1 MTVGASEGTRTDQ
14 AVAIVGAACRLP
26 GGVDDLDR
34 LWEVLRDG
42 RDLVGRVPPDRFDA
56 DRFVDESMPRKG
68 KSYTAAGGFLEDL
81 AGFDAGYFGISP
93 REAAQMDPQQRLLL
107 EVAVEALDDAGI
119 DPAPLAGGD
128 TAVYIGISDASYG
141 ALQMLS
147 TDTVNPYTMSGAASS
162 IAANRLSHFFGLR
175 GPSMAVDTA
184 CSSAL
189 VALDRACKTI
199 LEGTSRIALCGSAN
213 ALLSPY
219 HYIGFSQA
227 SMLSPTGHC
236 HSFSANADGYVRAE
250 GAGLVVLKRLADA
263 LADGDRVHAVILG
276 SASNSDGRTMG
287 LALPN
292 VDAQEELLREVYQ
305 HTDVH
310 PDELV
315 YLEAHGT
322 GTPVGDPIE
331 AHAIG
336 RALGVGRSSGP
347 LPIGSVKSNLGHLEP
362 ASGMAGLFKAL
373 LVLRHGLIPASL
385 HADPPSPDIDF
396 AGLNLA
402 VAAAPEP
409 IAEVRR
415 PVVGVNSFGFG
426 GANAHVLL
434 TTPPGPATHGIQSP
448 PAPGQQALA
457 LSTAGSDAVE
467 NSGAPRPMVPSQ
479 RVPEEPDRERRT
491 LPVLVTARTADA
503 AVEAAARLADRL
515 EEASPQELYDIAYT
529 SCRRRG
535 RHSHRV
541 AVVAESSDQAA
552 DRLRSA
558 AVNRAAGD
566 GRVALVFSGNGSQWA
581 GMGADLLTAD
591 PVFRAAVEE
600 VDAALAPHLGWSV
613 AREMA
618 LPPAEW
624 RLSATEVAQPM
635 LFAVQ
640 VGIVRMLRARGV
652 EPAAVVGH
660 SVGEV
665 AAAHVAGILT
675 LAEAARVLAER
686 SHAQAPT
693 AGNGRMAA
701 VGLSC
706 AQAEELLAGFP
717 GIEIAA
723 VNTAGHVTVSGPS
736 DQMDLLAD
744 EMARGQVVFRDLE
757 LDYAF
762 HSAAMDDARDALVA
776 ALAGLEPAA
785 GHVPFIST
793 LTGGPVPGTELDAAY
808 WARTV
813 REPVQF
819 AAAID
824 TLLDQGHELLVE
836 IGPQPV
842 LRPYLRRVIGARRGG
857 ASARAG
863 AGAVALATLRHGD
876 DGIDGA
882 RALDTAVATL
892 IAAGAEVDWDL
903 YFPRPGR
910 TVDLPA
916 YPWQRDH
923 HWSGGPGSWVRS
935 LGDGRLDHPLLGER
949 LPVLEPTWHGRL
961 EPVMAPWLADH
972 RIGGS
977 VVMPATGLVEML
989 LSAGRLAFDAPAE
1002 VRHLEIMRPL
1012 VVPWGDEGSVQLQT
1026 SLSTQDESA
1035 AVAGVEEGVRDLVQ
1049 YARADVRRLLRP
1061 RPAPLDVTAVR
1072 NRLDGFTGGE
1082 EHYALTER
1090 FGLRYGPAFQALTEL
1105 SHGEDEVLA
1114 VYRHDP
1120 GADRYADRYQVHPA
1134 LLDGAL
1140 QAGIPLVADL
1150 LADGRGYLPARMD
1163 AVRVWERPGATGL
1176 VHVRCRSRTQTE
1188 VCWDI
1193 TITGDDGTVAAE
1205 IEGCRLR
1212 RFDGRQRLP
1221 LSWHHAELRAAPRPD
1236 EPADRSPLPSVGQV
1250 LAEAAG
1256 RIDEQRAA
1264 WHQLDYGRS
1273 VEQALELSGQHLAA
1287 ALHGLLAAPQEPFGL
1302 DDLAA
1307 AGVRTEHCKLVDMMV
1322 PRMERHGLLTTVE
1335 PGRWRLTGDGSIDE
1349 TEMQR
1354 TILDHP
1360 GHIATSSL
1368 LTRVAYRLPQILRGT
1383 CDPLELLVPDG
1394 VMDSLEQFYDLAPTL
1409 RFHNRIAQ
1417 EILRRVVAHWPGDRP
1432 LRVLEVGA
1440 GTGGLTAALLPLLP
1454 AERTRYLYTDIS
1466 SFFFSRAQKRFA
1478 VHDFVEYR
1486 TLDLNTDPAE
1496 QGFAPGT
1503 FDLVVAGNALHT
1515 AGDLTA
1521 ALERV
1526 GALLAPGGRLLAVET
1541 HSSEVLSIPFGV
1553 LDSFWDVAD
1562 PQLRPDSLLLPR
1574 DQWGPLLRRC
1584 GFSEVEFTGD
1594 DREPCRDH
1602 YSVILAA
1609 TEADQ
1614 VVRELPLGT
1623 EGEAGWLVLAEAAHD
1638 RPLAEAVAE
1647 RLRAVGRDAAV
1658 VEEPATD
1665 LEALSDLLPKTGDTG
1680 IVLIL
1685 GDPDGGEAGG
1695 AEPGGLVG
1703 QATRRAAVMRA
1714 ITVACAREAGAEPS
1728 WLWLVT
1734 RPSGANPAPE
1744 RAVAPA
1750 DAAAWGVARS
1760 LDNEEPGLRVR
1771 RVSLDRVGDADTDA
1785 RRLVAEFTAPD
1796 EEDEIV
1802 LTRGGRFVPR
1812 ALNLPAGRPASPDG
1826 ADGPYRLEVRE
1837 PSLNYQ
1843 LAWRR
1848 SEPLVPGPGEVVIDV
1863 AAAALNYRDI
1873 MLATGLLPAEAAEG
1887 SFSEQGLGLEYAGV
1901 VAAVGD
1907 GVTTVAAGDRVVAI
1921 APSPLG
1927 SQVCTPAHAVSRLP
1941 ETMGFT
1947 EAATLPVAFLTVH
1960 HGLDR
1965 LARLRAGE
1973 TVLVHGAA
1981 GGVGMAALQHA
1992 AHVGARLIATAGTPA
2007 KRDLLRAMGVEHV
2020 LDSRSLD
2027 FADQVRELTAGRGVD
2042 VVLNSLS
2049 GEAVTRSLEALAPG
2063 GRFIEMGKRDIYE
2076 NRRLPLRAFDRNIT
2090 FVAMDLSRCT
2100 NDAGVLT
2107 DYYHRVAERIAAGV
2121 YRPLPHR
2128 VFPAARAREAF
2139 QLLQHS
2145 RHTGKVVIA
2154 FDPLD
2159 EPVPV
2164 EPEPRQPELSGDAT
2178 YLVVG
2183 GLSGFGAATARWL
2196 ADRGARHLALVGR
2209 RGAATPGA
2217 EELLAELAGRDVHA
2231 VAHAV
2236 DATDL
2241 EAVRQVLDE
2250 IDASG
2255 HPLRGVVHSAMRVDD
2270 DLLVDLSDERFA
2282 ASLAPKVTVAA
2293 VLDALTRDRDL
2304 EFFLMYSSS
2313 AAFVGQVCQ
2322 TNYVAGNLYLEALVR
2337 QRRQLGLPGLAIA
2350 WGALGETGYIA
2361 RHELADNMAR
2371 LGVESVTTAEALTA
2385 AGHLLTRGSAGAG
2398 VGRYNWGRLRELLS
2412 GLATPRYGMLVPA
2425 QSPVSGQTREELVRE
2440 LAMLPPQEAR
2450 QRIAGYLALFL
2461 AEVFQ
2466 MPVDQLD
2473 HDRRLDEYGMDSLM
2487 GAELLVM
2494 LREQFGLE
2502 IPPMELLRSAGNIN
2516 EISRIILTR
2525 LGLASAEFK
2534 DEPTAAPI
2542 RPAEEQAASGDRA
2555 RRPAAQPQETPA
2567 RTLDEQDPVGPQP
2580 EPVG

>member
-1 MTVGASEGTRTDQ
+1 MTVGANKGTPTDR

-128 TAVYIGISDASYG
+128 TAVYVGISDASYG

-263 LADGDRVHAVILG
+263 LTDGDRIHGVILG
-276 SASNSDGRTMG
+276 SAANSDGRTMG

-292 VDAQEELLREVYQ
+292 VDAQEELLRQVYQ
-305 HTDVH
+305 RTGVH

-336 RALGVGRSSGP
+336 RALGAGRAAGP

-402 VAAAPEP
+402 VAAAAEP
-409 IAEVRR
+409 IADVRR

-434 TTPPGPATHGIQSP
+434 TLPPGPATRDVQDP
-448 PAPGQQALA
+448 PAPGRQVAA
-457 LSTAGSDAVE
+457 LSAAGTDAVE
-467 NSGAPRPMVPSQ
+467 SGAPSHPVVPSQ
-479 RVPEEPDRERRT
+479 RAPHEDAPEPQA
-491 LPVLVTARTADA
+491 LPVLVTAKTADA
-503 AVEAAARLADRL
+503 AAQAAARLADRL

-529 SCRRRG
+529 SCFRRG
-535 RHSHRV
+535 RHPHRV
-541 AVVAESSDQAA
+541 AVLAGRPDEAA

-558 AVNRAAGD
+558 AVTGAAGD

-581 GMGADLLTAD
+581 GMGADLLAGD
-591 PVFRAAVEE
+591 AVFRAAVQE
-600 VDAALAPHLGWSV
+600 VDAALEPHLGWSV
-613 AREMA
+613 AAEMA
-618 LPPAEW
+618 LPPDEW

-640 VGIVRMLRARGV
+640 VGLVHMLRARGV

-665 AAAHVAGILT
+665 AAAHAAGILT
-675 LAEAARVLAER
+675 LTDAARVLAER
-686 SHAQAPT
+686 SRAQAPT
-693 AGNGRMAA
+693 AGKGRMAA
-701 VGLSC
+701 LGLPC
-706 AQAEELLAGFP
+706 AQAEDLLTGFP

-723 VNTAGHVTVSGPS
+723 VNTAGHVTVSGPP

-744 EMARGQVVFRDLE
+744 EAARTQAVFRDLE

-762 HSAAMDDARDALVA
+762 HSAAMDDARDALVT

-785 GHVPFIST
+785 GHVPFVST
-793 LTGGPVPGTELDAAY
+793 LTGGPVPGTELGADY

-813 REPVQF
+813 REPVRF
-819 AAAID
+819 AAAVD

-857 ASARAG
+857 GANGRTG

-876 DGIDGA
+876 DDIDGA
-882 RALDTAVATL
+882 RALDTAAAAL
-892 IAAGAEVDWDL
+892 IAAGAEVDWDR

-910 TVDLPA
+910 TVPLPA
-916 YPWQRDH
+916 YPWQREH
-923 HWSGGPGSWVRS
+923 HWSGGPGHWVRS

-972 RIGGS
+972 RLGGS

-1002 VRHLEIMRPL
+1002 MRHLEIMRPL
-1012 VVPWGDEGSVQLQT
+1012 VVPWGDEGSVQVQT
-1026 SLSTQDESA
+1026 SLSTQDGSA
-1035 AVAGVEEGVRDLVQ
+1035 TVAGVEEGVRAPVQ
-1049 YARADVRRLLRP
+1049 YVRADVRRLLRP
-1061 RPAPLDVTAVR
+1061 RPAPVDVTAVR
-1072 NRLDGFTGGE
+1072 DRLGERTDGE

-1090 FGLRYGPAFQALTEL
+1090 FGLRYGPAFQALTGL
-1105 SHGEDEVLA
+1105 HHGEDEVLA
-1114 VYRHDP
+1114 AYRHDP

-1134 LLDGAL
+1134 LLDAAL
-1140 QAGIPLVADL
+1140 QAGIPLVTDL

-1163 AVRVWERPGATGL
+1163 AVRVWERPGTTGL

-1193 TITGDDGTVAAE
+1193 TVTDDDGTVTAE

-1221 LSWHHAELRAAPRPD
+1221 LSRHHAELRAAPRPD
-1236 EPADRSPLPSVGQV
+1236 EPAAPSPLPPTGQI

-1256 RIDEQRAA
+1256 RIDAQRAA
-1264 WHQLDYGRS
+1264 WHRLDYGRS
-1273 VEQALELSGQHLAA
+1273 AAQALELGGHHLAA
-1287 ALHGLLAAPQEPFGL
+1287 ALRGMLAAPEEPFDL

-1307 AGVRTEHCKLVDMMV
+1307 AGVRAAHRKLVEMMA
-1322 PRMERHGLLTTVE
+1322 PTLEGQGLLATVE
-1335 PGRWRLTGDGSIDE
+1335 PGRWRLTGDGAVDE
-1349 TEMQR
+1349 AMTR
-1354 TILDHP
+1354 RKILDNPH
-1360 GHIATSSL
+1360 HIIEASL
-1368 LTRVAYRLPQILRGT
+1368 LTRVARRLPQILRGT

-1394 VMDSLEQFYDLAPTL
+1394 AMDDFEQFYDLAPIM
-1409 RFHNRIAQ
+1409 RFHNRVAQ
-1417 EILRRVVAHWPGDRP
+1417 ELLRRMVAHWPGDRP
-1432 LRVLEVGA
+1432 LRVVEVGA

-1466 SFFFSRAQKRFA
+1466 SFFFNRAQKRFA
-1478 VHDFVEYR
+1478 AHDFVEYR
-1486 TLDLNTDPAE
+1486 TLDLNADLAE
-1496 QGFAPGT
+1496 QGFAPGA

-1526 GALLAPGGRLLAVET
+1526 SALLAPGGRLLAVEG
-1541 HSSEVLSIPFGV
+1541 HSPEMLSMPFGV
-1553 LDSFWDVAD
+1553 LDSFWNVAD
-1562 PQLRPDSLLLPR
+1562 PHLRPGSLLLPR
-1574 DQWGPLLRRC
+1574 DQWEPLLRRC
-1584 GFSEVEFTGD
+1584 GFAEVEFTGD

-1609 TEADQ
+1609 TGTDRA
-1614 VVRELPLGT
+1614 VREAPPGT
-1623 EGEAGWLVLAEAAHD
+1623 EGEADWLVLAETGHD
-1638 RPLAEAVAE
+1638 RPLAEAVAAQ
-1647 RLRAVGRDAAV
+1647 LRAAGRSAAV
-1658 VEEPATD
+1658 KEIDADP
-1665 LEALSDLLPKTGDTG
+1665 EALSDRLPETGGTG

-1685 GDPDGGEAGG
+1685 GGPDGTETG
-1695 AEPGGLVG
+1695 EPGGLVR
-1703 QATRRAAVMRA
+1703 QATRRAAIMRA
-1714 ITVACAREAGAEPS
+1714 IAAARARTADTTPT
-1728 WLWLVT
+1728 WFWLVT
-1734 RPSGANPAPE
+1734 RPSGAHPAPE
-1744 RAVAPA
+1744 QAAAPA

-1760 LDNEEPGLRVR
+1760 LDNEEPDLRVR
-1771 RVSLDRVGDADTDA
+1771 RVSLERVGDADADA
-1785 RRLVAEFTAPD
+1785 RRLVAELTAPD
-1796 EEDEIV
+1796 DEDEIV

-1812 ALNLPAGRPASPDG
+1812 ALSLASARPAG
-1826 ADGPYRLEVRE
+1826 ADAPYRLEVRE
-1837 PSLNYQ
+1837 PSLSYR
-1843 LAWRR
+1843 LAWRQCG
-1848 SEPLVPGPGEVVIDV
+1848 PLVPGPGEVVIDV
-1863 AAAALNYRDI
+1863 AAASLNYRDI
-1873 MLATGLLPAEAAEG
+1873 MLATGLLPPEAAEG
-1887 SFSEQGLGLEYAGV
+1887 SFSEQGLGMEYAGV

-1907 GVTTVAAGDRVVAI
+1907 GVTTLAAGDRVVAV

-1927 SQVCTPAHAVSRLP
+1927 SQVRTPAYAVSRLP
-1941 ETMGFT
+1941 ETVSFT

-2049 GEAVTRSLEALAPG
+2049 GEAVTRSLEVLAPG

-2090 FVAMDLSRCT
+2090 FAAMDLSRCT
-2100 NDAGVLT
+2100 GDAEVLA
-2107 DYYHRVAERIAAGV
+2107 DYYHRVAERIATGV

-2128 VFPAARAREAF
+2128 VFPAARVREAF
-2139 QLLQHS
+2139 HLLQHS
-2145 RHTGKVVIA
+2145 RHTGKVVIS

-2159 EPVPV
+2159 EPAPV
-2164 EPEPRQPELSGDAT
+2164 EPEPRQPELSAEAT

-2196 ADRGARHLALVGR
+2196 ADRGARHLALLGR

-2217 EELLAELAGRDVHA
+2217 EQLLAELAGRGVHA

-2236 DATDL
+2236 DATDP
-2241 EAVRQVLDE
+2241 EAVRQIMDD
-2250 IDASG
+2250 IDAGG

-2270 DLLVDLSDERFA
+2270 ALLVDLSDERFA

-2293 VLDALTRDRDL
+2293 VLDELTRDRDL

-2322 TNYVAGNLYLEALVR
+2322 SNYVAGNLYLEALVR
-2337 QRRQLGLPGLAIA
+2337 RRRQTGLPALAIA
-2350 WGALGETGYIA
+2350 WGALGETGYIV
-2361 RHELADNMAR
+2361 RNELADNMAR
-2371 LGVESVTTAEALTA
+2371 LGVESVTTTEALTA
-2385 AGHLLTRGSAGAG
+2385 AGHLLTGGHVGAG

-2412 GLATPRYGMLVPA
+2412 SLATPRYGMLVPPP
-2425 QSPVSGQTREELVRE
+2425 SPVSGQTREELVRE
-2440 LAMLPPQEAR
+2440 LAMLPPQEA
-2450 QRIAGYLALFL
+2450 QQKIAGYLALFL

-2473 HDRRLDEYGMDSLM
+2473 HDRRLDEYGLDSLM

-2502 IPPMELLRSAGNIN
+2502 IPPMELLRSAGTVT

-2534 DEPTAAPI
+2534 DGPRTASLRPRHAERQAAPGD
-2542 RPAEEQAASGDRA
+2542 QAQPPTS
-2555 RRPAAQPQETPA
+2555 PPQETPA
-2567 RTLDEQDPVGPQP
+2567 PAHAEQDPIGSPA
-2580 EPVG
+2580 

>member
-1 MTVGASEGTRTDQ
+1 MAVGANEEMRTDQ

-26 GGVDDLDR
+26 GGVNDLDH

-42 RDLVGRVPPDRFDA
+42 RDLVGRVPPDRFDV

-81 AGFDAGYFGISP
+81 AGFDAGYFGVSP

-128 TAVYIGISDASYG
+128 TAVYVGISDASYG

-250 GAGLVVLKRLADA
+250 GAGLVVLKRLTDA
-263 LADGDRVHAVILG
+263 LADGDRVHGVILG
-276 SASNSDGRTMG
+276 SAANSDGRTMG

-292 VDAQEELLREVYQ
+292 ADAQEELLRQVYQ
-305 HTDVH
+305 RTNVH

-409 IAEVRR
+409 IADARR

-434 TTPPGPATHGIQSP
+434 TTPPGPTTRDIQGP

-457 LSTAGSDAVE
+457 LSAAGTDAVE
-467 NSGAPRPMVPSQ
+467 SNGAPRPVVPSQ
-479 RVPEEPDRERRT
+479 RGPEEPDRERRS
-491 LPVLVTARTADA
+491 LPVLVTARTHDA
-503 AVEAAARLADRL
+503 AAEAAARLADRL
-515 EEASPQELYDIAYT
+515 EGASPQELYDIAYT

-541 AVVAESSDQAA
+541 AVVAESPDQAA

-558 AVNRAAGD
+558 TVNRAAGD

-581 GMGADLLTAD
+581 GMGADLLAAD

-613 AREMA
+613 VREMA
-618 LPPAEW
+618 LPPTEW

-665 AAAHVAGILT
+665 AAAHAAGILT

-686 SHAQAPT
+686 SRAQAPT
-693 AGNGRMAA
+693 AGSGRMAA

-706 AQAEELLAGFP
+706 AQAQELLTGFP

-762 HSAAMDDARDALVA
+762 HSAAMDEVRDSLVA
-776 ALAGLEPAA
+776 ALAGLEPVD

-819 AAAID
+819 AAAVD

-857 ASARAG
+857 GTNTETGNG
-863 AGAVALATLRHGD
+863 AMALATLRHGD
-876 DGIDGA
+876 DGIEGT
-882 RALDTAVATL
+882 RALDAAVGTL
-892 IAAGAEVDWDL
+892 IAAGAEVDWSR

-910 TVDLPA
+910 TVGLPA
-916 YPWQRDH
+916 YPWQREH
-923 HWSGGPGSWVRS
+923 HWSGGPGCWVRS

-949 LPVLEPTWHGRL
+949 LPVLDPTWHGRL

-977 VVMPATGLVEML
+977 VVMPATGHVEML

-1012 VVPWGDEGSVQLQT
+1012 VVPWGDEGAVQLQT
-1026 SLSTQDESA
+1026 SLSAQDGSA
-1035 AVAGVEEGVRDLVQ
+1035 TVAGVEERGRAPVQ
-1049 YARADVRRLLRP
+1049 YAQADVRRLLRP
-1061 RPAPLDVTAVR
+1061 RPAPLDVAAVR
-1072 NRLDGFTGGE
+1072 NRLGELTGAE
-1082 EHYALTER
+1082 KHYALTER
-1090 FGLRYGPAFQALTEL
+1090 CGLRYGPTFQALTEL
-1105 SHGEDEVLA
+1105 RHDENEVLA
-1114 VYRHDP
+1114 VYQHDP
-1120 GADRYADRYQVHPA
+1120 GTDRHADRYQVHPA

-1140 QAGIPLVADL
+1140 QAGIPLVTDL

-1163 AVRVWERPGATGL
+1163 AVRVWEHPGTTGL

-1193 TITGDDGTVAAE
+1193 TVTSDDGTVTAE

-1212 RFDGRQRLP
+1212 RFDGKQRMP
-1221 LSWHHAELRAAPRPD
+1221 LSWHHGELRAAPRPD
-1236 EPADRSPLPSVGQV
+1236 EPAGRSPLPSAGQI
-1250 LAEAAG
+1250 LDEAAG
-1256 RIDEQRAA
+1256 RIGEQRAA
-1264 WHQLDYGRS
+1264 WHQWDYGRS
-1273 VEQALELSGQHLAA
+1273 VAQALELIGQHLAA
-1287 ALHGLLAAPQEPFGL
+1287 ALHDLLAAPAEPFGL

-1307 AGVRTEHCKLVDMMV
+1307 AGIRTEHRKLIAMLA
-1322 PRMERHGLLTTVE
+1322 PALERHDLLTTVE
-1335 PGRWRLTGDGSIDE
+1335 PERWRLTGDGAVDE
-1349 TEMQR
+1349 ATVHRM
-1354 TILDHP
+1354 ILDHP
-1360 GHIATSSL
+1360 DHIVETSL
-1368 LTRVAYRLPQILRGT
+1368 LARVARQLPQILRGT

-1394 VMDSLEQFYDLAPTL
+1394 AMENFEQFYDLAPTL

-1417 EILRRVVAHWPGDRP
+1417 EVLRRMVAHWPGDRP
-1432 LRVLEVGA
+1432 LRILEVGA

-1478 VHDFVEYR
+1478 AHDFVEYR
-1486 TLDLNTDPAE
+1486 TFDMNADPAE
-1496 QGFAPGT
+1496 QGLAPGT

-1526 GALLAPGGRLLAVET
+1526 AALLSPGGRLLAVEA
-1541 HSSEVLSIPFGV
+1541 HDPEVLAVPFGV
-1553 LDSFWDVAD
+1553 LDSFWDVVD
-1562 PQLRPDSLLLPR
+1562 PQLRPGSVLLPR
-1574 DQWGPLLRRC
+1574 DQWEPLLRRC
-1584 GFSEVEFTGD
+1584 GFAEVEFTGD
-1594 DREPCRDH
+1594 DRAPCQDH

-1609 TEADQ
+1609 TEADRA
-1614 VVRELPLGT
+1614 VRETPLGA
-1623 EGEAGWLVLAEAAHD
+1623 EGEAGWLVMAEAEHD
-1638 RPLAEAVAE
+1638 RPFA
-1647 RLRAVGRDAAV
+1647 AAV
-1658 VEEPATD
+1658 SAQLRSAGRNAVVGDPATD
-1665 LEALSDLLPKTGDTG
+1665 PEVLSALLSHADDAG

-1685 GDPDGGEAGG
+1685 GGPDGVEPGEADPDG
-1695 AEPGGLVG
+1695 PVR
-1703 QATRRAAVMRA
+1703 QATHRAAVMRA
-1714 ITVACAREAGAEPS
+1714 ITVACARRASSAPV
-1728 WLWLVT
+1728 WFWLVT

-1760 LDNEEPGLRVR
+1760 LGNEEPGLSVR
-1771 RVSLDRVGDADTDA
+1771 RVSLDRIGGVDADA
-1785 RRLVAEFTAPD
+1785 RRLAAELTAPD
-1796 EEDEIV
+1796 GEDEIV

-1812 ALNLPAGRPASPDG
+1812 ALDLRTARSTD
-1826 ADGPYRLEVRE
+1826 ADGTAAPYRLEVRE

-1843 LAWRR
+1843 LAWKRTD
-1848 SEPLVPGPGEVVIDV
+1848 PLVPGPGELVIDV

-1873 MLATGLLPAEAAEG
+1873 MLATGLLPTEATEG
-1887 SFSEQGLGLEYAGV
+1887 SFSEQGLGVEYAGV
-1901 VAAVGD
+1901 VRAVGD
-1907 GVTTVAAGDRVVAI
+1907 GVARPKVGDRVVAL

-1927 SQVCTPAHAVSRLP
+1927 TQVCTAAHAVSAIP
-1941 ETMGFT
+1941 DAMGFT
-1947 EAATLPVAFLTVH
+1947 DAVTLPVAFLTVL
-1960 HGLDR
+1960 HGLER
-1965 LARLRAGE
+1965 LAGLRAGE

-1992 AHVGARLIATAGTPA
+1992 AHVGAHVIATAGTPA

-2020 LDSRSLD
+2020 LDSRGLD
-2027 FADQVRELTAGRGVD
+2027 FAEQVKKLTAGRGVD

-2090 FVAMDLSRCT
+2090 FSAMDLSRCT
-2100 NDAGVLT
+2100 NDAAVLA
-2107 DYYHRVAERIAAGV
+2107 DYYHRVAERIATGV

-2128 VFPAARAREAF
+2128 VFPAARVQEAF
-2139 QLLQHS
+2139 HLLQHS

-2159 EPVPV
+2159 EPVLV
-2164 EPEPRQPELSGDAT
+2164 EPEPRQPELGGDAT
-2178 YLVVG
+2178 YVVVG

-2196 ADRGARHLALVGR
+2196 VERGARHLALVGR

-2217 EELLAELAGRDVHA
+2217 EELLAELAARGAHA

-2241 EAVRQVLDE
+2241 EAVRRILTE

-2282 ASLAPKVTVAA
+2282 ASLAPKVTTAA
-2293 VLDALTRDRDL
+2293 VLDVLTRDRDL

-2313 AAFVGQVCQ
+2313 AGFVGQVCQ
-2322 TNYVAGNLYLEALVR
+2322 ANYVAGNLYLEALVR
-2337 QRRQLGLPGLAIA
+2337 QRRQAGLPGLAIA

-2361 RHELADNMAR
+2361 RHDLADNMAR
-2371 LGVESVTTAEALTA
+2371 LGVDPVTTDEALTA
-2385 AGHLLTRGSAGAG
+2385 AGRLLTGGNDVAG
-2398 VGRYNWGRLRELLS
+2398 VGRYNWGRLRELLNS
-2412 GLATPRYGMLVPA
+2412 LATPRFSMLVPPL
-2425 QSPVSGQTREELVRE
+2425 SPVSGQTREELMRE
-2440 LAMLPPQEAR
+2440 LAMLPPQEA
-2450 QRIAGYLALFL
+2450 QQKVAGYLALFL

-2473 HDRRLDEYGMDSLM
+2473 HERRLDEYGMDSLM
-2487 GAELLVM
+2487 GAEMLVM

-2502 IPPMELLRSAGNIN
+2502 IPPMELLRSAGNIT
-2516 EISRIILTR
+2516 EISRIVVTR
-2525 LGLASAEFK
+2525 LGLAG
-2534 DEPTAAPI
+2534 DAAPPV
-2542 RPAEEQAASGDRA
+2542 PASRVPSTAEQVTAEQVTAEQAVDSAPEQAVVEQPSG
-2555 RRPAAQPQETPA
+2555 
-2567 RTLDEQDPVGPQP
+2567 
-2580 EPVG
+2580 